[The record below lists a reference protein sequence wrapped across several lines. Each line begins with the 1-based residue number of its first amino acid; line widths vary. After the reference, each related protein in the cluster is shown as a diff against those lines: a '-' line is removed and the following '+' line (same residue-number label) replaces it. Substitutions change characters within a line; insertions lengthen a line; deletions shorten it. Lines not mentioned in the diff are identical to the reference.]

1 VVLEYLVVEVLQPLS
16 LRRAVV
22 AQPSLG
28 YDFGRGSLM
37 EARR

>member
-1 VVLEYLVVEVLQPLS
+1 